1 MRVTNYEV
9 LLNEDR
15 IPHLVK
21 ESARKIFSQK
31 KSFG

>member
-21 ESARKIFSQK
+21 ESARNYFPCRN
-31 KSFG
+31 